1 MTVTEVPRRRRT
13 RAATAQNNAERQN
26 HTENTGPTT
35 TGIVVFH
42 RGKATLRTRGY
53 LPERDEVRVPQNL
66 QERADLRPGDM
77 VEATV
82 SNGTVTGVQSI
93 NGRAVGGRRRP
104 EFDALGATHPA
115 ERIRLETDPQ
125 LMTTRV
131 IDLAMPLGKGQRAL
145 IVAPPKAGKTTV
157 LRDIANAVSR
167 NHPECHLIVLLVD
180 ERPEEVTEW
189 RRFFTPPVRAEVVA
203 ATFDRSP
210 ADHIAVAD
218 LTIERAKR
226 LVELGRDV
234 VVIVDSITRLGRAYN
249 NVAPGGGRT
258 LTGGIDSAAL
268 QAPKRLLGAARNTES
283 AGSLTVIASALV
295 ETGSAG
301 DNVLFEEYKGTG
313 NAELRLDRKIA
324 ERRVYPAVDVNASG
338 TRREELL
345 LDPRELAATH
355 ALRRALA
362 QVPAPQALDQ
372 LLDRLRR
379 TGSNA
384 EFLYRLTAG
393 R

>member
-1 MTVTEVPRRRRT
+1 MTITEVPRRRRV
-13 RAATAQNNAERQN
+13 RGTAEK
-26 HTENTGPTT
+26 TETT
-35 TGIVVFH
+35 TSGVVVVH
-42 RGKATLRTRGY
+42 RGKASIRTHGH
-53 LPERDEVRVPQNL
+53 LPERDEVRVPPAL
-66 QERADLRPGDM
+66 QERFDLRPGDA

-82 SNGTVTGVQSI
+82 TNGTLSGVRSV
-93 NGRAVGGRRRP
+93 NGRAPGGRRRP
-104 EFDALGATHPA
+104 EFDALGAAHPD
-115 ERIRLETDPQ
+115 ERLRLETAPH

-131 IDLAMPLGKGQRAL
+131 IDLVMPLGKGQRAL

-157 LRDIANAVSR
+157 LRDIANAVSH

-189 RRFFTPPVRAEVVA
+189 RRTVKGEVVA
-203 ATFDRSP
+203 STFDRSP

-226 LVELGRDV
+226 MVELGRDV
-234 VVIVDSITRLGRAYN
+234 VVIVDSITRLGRAHN
-249 NVAPGGGRT
+249 NAAPGGGRT
-258 LTGGIDSAAL
+258 LSGGIDSAAL
-268 QAPKRLLGAARNTES
+268 QAPKRLLGAARNTET

-295 ETGSAG
+295 DTGSAG
-301 DNVLFEEYKGTG
+301 DKLLFEEYKGTG
-313 NAELRLDRKIA
+313 NAELRLDRQIA

-345 LDPRELAATH
+345 LDPRELTATH

-362 QVPAPQALDQ
+362 QIPAPQALDQ

-384 EFLYRLTAG
+384 EFLYRLTA

>member
-1 MTVTEVPRRRRT
+1 
-13 RAATAQNNAERQN
+13 
-26 HTENTGPTT
+26 
-35 TGIVVFH
+35 
-42 RGKATLRTRGY
+42 
-53 LPERDEVRVPQNL
+53 
-66 QERADLRPGDM
+66 M

-82 SNGTVTGVQSI
+82 TNGTLTGVQSI
-93 NGRAVGGRRRP
+93 NGRAPGGRRRP
-104 EFDALGATHPA
+104 EFDSLSATHPA
-115 ERIRLETDPQ
+115 ERIRLETEPQ

-157 LRDIANAVSR
+157 LRDIADAVSR

-189 RRFFTPPVRAEVVA
+189 RRFFRAPVKAEVVA

-249 NVAPGGGRT
+249 NAAPGGGRT

-301 DNVLFEEYKGTG
+301 DTVLFEEYKGTG

-324 ERRVYPAVDVNASG
+324 ERRVFPAVDVNASG

>member
-1 MTVTEVPRRRRT
+1 MTITEAPRRRRT
-13 RAATAQNNAERQN
+13 RPATSPPE
-26 HTENTGPTT
+26 PTDAT
-35 TGIVVFH
+35 SVTGIVVVH
-42 RGKATLRTRGY
+42 RGKASIRTRGY
-53 LPERDEVRVPQNL
+53 LPERDEVRVPSNL
-66 QERADLRPGDM
+66 HDRFDLRPGDW
-77 VEATV
+77 VTGTAN
-82 SNGTVTGVQSI
+82 NGTLTGVGTV
-93 NGRAVGGRRRP
+93 NGREPGGRRRP
-104 EFDALGATHPA
+104 EFEALSATHP
-115 ERIRLETDPQ
+115 ESRIRLESEPTN
-125 LMTTRV
+125 LTTRV
-131 IDLAMPLGKGQRAL
+131 IDLTMPLGKGQRAL
-145 IVAPPKAGKTTV
+145 IVSPPKAGKTTV
-157 LRDIANAVSR
+157 LREIANAVSR

-189 RRFFTPPVRAEVVA
+189 RRTVKGEVVA

-249 NVAPGGGRT
+249 NAAPGGGRT
-258 LTGGIDSAAL
+258 LSGGIDSAAL
-268 QAPKRLLGAARNTES
+268 QAPKRLLGAARNTET

-295 ETGSAG
+295 DTGSAG
-301 DNVLFEEYKGTG
+301 DTVLFEEYKGTG
-313 NAELRLDRKIA
+313 NAELRLDRRIA
-324 ERRVYPAVDVNASG
+324 ERRVFPAVDINASG

-345 LDPRELAATH
+345 MDPRELAATH
-355 ALRRALA
+355 ALRRALG
-362 QVPAPQALDQ
+362 QLPAPQALDQ

-384 EFLYRLTAG
+384 EFLYRLTT

>member
-1 MTVTEVPRRRRT
+1 MTITDTPRRRRSRAPST
-13 RAATAQNNAERQN
+13 RTASTDTPTGTTDSPDPATV
-26 HTENTGPTT
+26 
-35 TGIVVFH
+35 TGIVVIQ
-42 RGKATLRTRGY
+42 RGKASIRTRGY
-53 LPERDEVRVPQNL
+53 LPERDEIRVPQNL
-66 QERADLRPGDM
+66 LDRLDLRPGDEISAS
-77 VEATV
+77 VR
-82 SNGTVTGVQSI
+82 NGAITDVQSL
-93 NGRAVGGRRRP
+93 NGRAPGGRRRP
-104 EFDALGATHPA
+104 EFDSLGAAHPDKQ
-115 ERIRLETDPQ
+115 IRLETEPHV
-125 LMTTRV
+125 MTTRV
-131 IDLAMPLGKGQRAL
+131 IDLVMPIGKGQRAL
-145 IVAPPKAGKTTV
+145 IVSPPKAGKTTV

-189 RRFFTPPVRAEVVA
+189 RRTTRGQVVA

-249 NVAPGGGRT
+249 NAAPGGGRT
-258 LTGGIDSAAL
+258 LTGGIDSTAL

-283 AGSLTVIASALV
+283 AGSLTVIASALID
-295 ETGSAG
+295 TGSAG
-301 DNVLFEEYKGTG
+301 DKVLFEEYKGTG
-313 NAELRLDRKIA
+313 NAELRLDRQIA
-324 ERRVYPAVDVNASG
+324 ERRVFPAVDVNASG

-362 QVPAPQALDQ
+362 QIPPAQALDQ

-379 TGSNA
+379 TPSNA
-384 EFLYRLTAG
+384 EFLYRLTAP

>member
-1 MTVTEVPRRRRT
+1 MTITEAPRRRRP
-13 RAATAQNNAERQN
+13 RAATPRTNRT
-26 HTENTGPTT
+26 TEVTDATTVTGL
-35 TGIVVFH
+35 VVIH
-42 RGKATLRTRGY
+42 RGKASLRTRGY
-53 LPERDEVRVPQNL
+53 LPERDEIRVTHNFL
-66 QERADLRPGDM
+66 DRFDLRPGDK
-77 VEATV
+77 VEATAT
-82 SNGTVTGVQSI
+82 NGTLTGVQSV
-93 NGRAVGGRRRP
+93 NGLAPGGRRRP
-104 EFDALGATHPA
+104 EFDALSATHPDQ
-115 ERIRLETDPQ
+115 RIRLETEPS
-125 LMTTRV
+125 LMSTRV

-157 LRDIANAVSR
+157 LRDIANAVSH

-189 RRFFTPPVRAEVVA
+189 RRTVKAEVVA

-210 ADHIAVAD
+210 TDHIAVAD

-249 NVAPGGGRT
+249 NAAPGGGRT

-268 QAPKRLLGAARNTES
+268 QMPKRLLGAARNTES
-283 AGSLTVIASALV
+283 AGSLTVIASALID
-295 ETGSAG
+295 TGSAG
-301 DNVLFEEYKGTG
+301 DKVLFEEYKGTG
-313 NAELRLDRKIA
+313 NAELRLDRQIA
-324 ERRVYPAVDVNASG
+324 ERRVFPAVDINASG

-345 LDPRELAATH
+345 MDPRELAATH

-362 QVPAPQALDQ
+362 QIPAPQAIDQ

-384 EFLYRLTAG
+384 EFLYRLTA

>member
-13 RAATAQNNAERQN
+13 RAAST
-26 HTENTGPTT
+26 PTT
-35 TGIVVFH
+35 VTEAPPVTGIVAIH
-42 RGKATLRTRGY
+42 KGAIHKGKASLRLHGL
-53 LPERDEVRVPQNL
+53 LPHRDEPRIPQNL
-66 QERADLRPGDM
+66 HDRVDLRPGDE
-77 VEATV
+77 VTATV
-82 SNGTVTGVQSI
+82 HNGAVTEVHSI
-93 NGRAVGGRRRP
+93 NGRAPGGRRRP
-104 EFDALGATHPA
+104 AFDALSATHPD
-115 ERIRLETDPQ
+115 ERIRLETEPHR
-125 LMTTRV
+125 MTTRV
-131 IDLAMPLGKGQRAL
+131 IDLVMPLGKGQRAL

-157 LRDIANAVSR
+157 LREIANAISH

-189 RRFFTPPVRAEVVA
+189 RRTVRGEVVA
-203 ATFDRSP
+203 STFDRSP

-226 LVELGRDV
+226 MVELGRDV
-234 VVIVDSITRLGRAYN
+234 VVIVDSITRLGRAHN
-249 NVAPGGGRT
+249 NAASGGGRT

-283 AGSLTVIASALV
+283 GGSLTVIASALV

-301 DNVLFEEYKGTG
+301 DKLLFEEYKGTG
-313 NAELRLDRKIA
+313 NAELRLDRQIA
-324 ERRVYPAVDVNASG
+324 ERRTYPAVDVNASG
-338 TRREELL
+338 TRREDLL

-362 QVPAPQALDQ
+362 QLPAPQALDQ

-384 EFLYRLTAG
+384 EFLYRLTA
-393 R
+393 RQ

>member
-1 MTVTEVPRRRRT
+1 MTITEVPRRRRT
-13 RAATAQNNAERQN
+13 RAATHPPE
-26 HTENTGPTT
+26 TT
-35 TGIVVFH
+35 DATTVTGIVVVH
-42 RGKATLRTRGY
+42 RGKASLRTHGY
-53 LPERDEVRVPQNL
+53 LPERDEVRVPSNL
-66 QERADLRPGDM
+66 QDRFGLRPGDE
-77 VEATV
+77 VTATAT
-82 SNGTVTGVQSI
+82 NGTLTGVQSI
-93 NGRAVGGRRRP
+93 NGRAPGGPRRP
-104 EFDALGATHPA
+104 EFEALSATHPDS
-115 ERIRLETDPQ
+115 RIRLETEPTN
-125 LMTTRV
+125 LTTRV

-145 IVAPPKAGKTTV
+145 IVSPPKAGKTTV
-157 LRDIANAVSR
+157 LREIANAISQ
-167 NHPECHLIVLLVD
+167 NHPEFHLIVLLVD

-189 RRFFTPPVRAEVVA
+189 RRTVKGEVVA

-226 LVELGRDV
+226 LVELGQDV

-258 LTGGIDSAAL
+258 LSGGIDSAAL
-268 QAPKRLLGAARNTES
+268 QAPKRLLGAARNTET

-295 ETGSAG
+295 DTGSAG
-301 DNVLFEEYKGTG
+301 DTLLFEEYKGTG
-313 NAELRLDRKIA
+313 NAELRLDRRIA
-324 ERRVYPAVDVNASG
+324 ERRVFPAIDINASG

-345 LDPRELAATH
+345 MDPRELAATH

-362 QVPAPQALDQ
+362 QIPAPQALDQ

-384 EFLYRLTAG
+384 EFLYRLSAP

>member
-1 MTVTEVPRRRRT
+1 MTITEVPRRRRT
-13 RAATAQNNAERQN
+13 RAASTPATTADA
-26 HTENTGPTT
+26 PAV
-35 TGIVVFH
+35 TGIVAVH
-42 RGKATLRTRGY
+42 RGKASLRLHGL
-53 LPERDEVRVPQNL
+53 LPERDEPRIPQNL
-66 QERADLRPGDM
+66 QERFDLRPGDE
-77 VEATV
+77 VSATV
-82 SNGTVTGVQSI
+82 HNGALTAVHTV
-93 NGRAVGGRRRP
+93 NGRAPGGRRRP
-104 EFDALGATHPA
+104 EFDSLSATHPE
-115 ERIRLETDPQ
+115 ERIRLETEPH

-131 IDLAMPLGKGQRAL
+131 IDLVMPLGKGQRAL
-145 IVAPPKAGKTTV
+145 VVAPPKAGKTTV

-189 RRFFTPPVRAEVVA
+189 RRTVKGEVIA
-203 ATFDRSP
+203 STFDRSP

-226 LVELGRDV
+226 MVELGRDV
-234 VVIVDSITRLGRAYN
+234 VVVVDSITRLGRAHN
-249 NVAPGGGRT
+249 NAAPGGGRT

-283 AGSLTVIASALV
+283 AGSLTVVASALV

-301 DNVLFEEYKGTG
+301 DKLLFEEYKGTG
-313 NAELRLDRKIA
+313 NAELRLDRQIA

-338 TRREELL
+338 TRREDLL
-345 LDPRELAATH
+345 LDPRELTATH

-362 QVPAPQALDQ
+362 QIPAPQALDQ

-379 TGSNA
+379 WGSNA
-384 EFLYRLTAG
+384 EFLYRLTA